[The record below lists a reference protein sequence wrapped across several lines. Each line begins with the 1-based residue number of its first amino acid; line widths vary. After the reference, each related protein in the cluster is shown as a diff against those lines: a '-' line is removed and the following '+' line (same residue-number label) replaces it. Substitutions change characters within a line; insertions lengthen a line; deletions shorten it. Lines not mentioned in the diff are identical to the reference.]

1 MRKLRVGTDYL
12 VGEELIYNDFIV
24 KVVSDN
30 GENACVNCVLFSTDI
45 CKGVLCTPDNRE
57 DNKPVHFENT

>member
-1 MRKLRVGTDYL
+1 MRKLRNNIDYQI
-12 VGEELIYNDFIV
+12 GEELVYNDSIV
-24 KVVSDN
+24 KVVDDN

-45 CKGVLCTPDNRE
+45 CKGVLCTPDNRA

>member
-1 MRKLRVGTDYL
+1 MRKLRGNTDYPI
-12 VGEELIYNDFIV
+12 GEELIHNNSIV
-24 KVVSDN
+24 KVVDDN

-45 CKGVLCTPDNRE
+45 CKGVLCTPDIRA